1 MQSYYKDYMIHLF
14 LGYVFLQ
21 ELARC
26 LINTSFGVQIKNI
39 NLVNKNKYNFDMIL
53 VKYLKI
59 LINNQI
65 HYSLVL
71 WNRNICYKTFNY
83 FKIYD

>member
-1 MQSYYKDYMIHLF
+1 M
-14 LGYVFLQ
+14 FLQ
-21 ELARC
+21 ELAIC
-26 LINTSFGVQIKNI
+26 LINTNFGVQMKNI
-39 NLVNKNKYNFDMIL
+39 NLVNKNKYNFDIIL

-71 WNRNICYKTFNY
+71 WNRNILYKTFDY